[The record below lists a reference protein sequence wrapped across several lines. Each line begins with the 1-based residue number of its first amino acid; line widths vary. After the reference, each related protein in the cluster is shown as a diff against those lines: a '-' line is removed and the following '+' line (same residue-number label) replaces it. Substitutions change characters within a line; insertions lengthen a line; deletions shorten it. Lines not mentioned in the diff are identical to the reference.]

1 MWEDI
6 HMKKNITAIALSGA
20 LTLALLTPAFAA
32 NTLSFSDVPA
42 THWAYAAITDMTEK
56 EMFKGTTHAVN
67 GVGTFS
73 PDDDMS
79 RAAFITVIVRYLYPD
94 EIKPVAA
101 GQKWYEPYTAVAKT
115 HGIIR
120 DGELSDMD
128 GAMLRQEMA
137 TVLVRAADL
146 QQKEVGELVDTS
158 EIADYDTIEN
168 TYKQDVRKC
177 FSYGMIKG
185 IDSKGTFAPL
195 GKMNRAQ
202 AATVVYRLMGVGLSD
217 ASSGK
222 PEHQHKFNSK
232 VIAPTTTS
240 QGYTEYTCACG
251 YSYKDNYTD
260 KLVEKPETGW
270 TNTGGET
277 SGSDNV
283 TVTGGTAGQLLSN
296 DTLTKWGL
304 TRPASRVNGG
314 DWDTYNGFLFQAYNR
329 YFVSGGI
336 GQNAEDTGTFAK
348 AYESNGGFEVKVF
361 EWRKSYASSSS
372 TNRCLNMVMEAF
384 YYACGDRDVAYALW
398 SWIDAKNINGHAN
411 SDDYGFSDVTW
422 NNGSGTVTMN
432 GINIDVD
439 NSTPG
444 VTVYHFN

>member
-1 MWEDI
+1 
-6 HMKKNITAIALSGA
+6 MKKNITAIALSGA

-56 EMFKGTTHAVN
+56 EMFKGTTPAVD

-202 AATVVYRLMGVGLSD
+202 AATVVYRLIGVGLSD

-270 TNTGGET
+270 TNTGGEA

-283 TVTGGTAGQLLSN
+283 TVTGGTAGQLVPDS
-296 DTLTKWGL
+296 TLTKWGL
-304 TRPASRVNGG
+304 TRPASRVSGG
-314 DWDTYNGFLFQAYNR
+314 DWNTYNGFLFQAYDN

-336 GQNAEDTGTFAK
+336 GMNAEDAGKFAK
-348 AYESNGGFEVKVF
+348 AYETNGGFEVEVF
-361 EWRKSYASSSS
+361 GWRKSYASSDA
-372 TNRCLNMVMEAF
+372 TNACLNMVMEAF

-398 SWIDAKNINGHAN
+398 SWIDAANINNGAN
-411 SDDYGFSDVTW
+411 TDDYGFTDVSVT
-422 NNGSGTVTMN
+422 NSGAIITKN
-432 GINIDVD
+432 GINIEIDE
-439 NSTPG
+439 STSG
-444 VTVYHFN
+444 VTVLRFN